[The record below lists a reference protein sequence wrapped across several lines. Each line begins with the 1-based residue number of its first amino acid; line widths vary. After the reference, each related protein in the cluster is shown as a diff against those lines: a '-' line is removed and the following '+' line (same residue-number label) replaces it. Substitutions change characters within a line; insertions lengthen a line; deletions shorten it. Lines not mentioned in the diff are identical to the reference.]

1 MTSKAKPVL
10 ASLLGCVIQAFGLYN
25 IHSISQV
32 TEGGI
37 LGMGLLLKHW
47 FGITPAISTA
57 VLTVLCYFIGWRTLG
72 GKFLRMS
79 AVSGLG
85 FSLCYWICEQFP
97 PLWPGIAQHPF
108 WAAVI
113 GALFIGVGAGLCV
126 RMGGAPGG
134 DDALAMAL
142 SQKLRIKITWV
153 YLVSDLIVLALS
165 LSYIPAK
172 RMLWS
177 LLTVVLSGQILG
189 FVADYD
195 TNIQ

>member
-1 MTSKAKPVL
+1 M
-10 ASLLGCVIQAFGLYN
+10 IQAFGLYH

-57 VLTVLCYFIGWRTLG
+57 VLTGLCYFIGWRTLG
-72 GKFLRMS
+72 GKFLLMS

-97 PLWPGIAQHPF
+97 PLWPDIAQHPF
-108 WAAVI
+108 AAAVI

-134 DDALAMAL
+134 DDALALAL

-153 YLVSDLIVLALS
+153 YLASDLLVLALS

-195 TNIQ
+195 TDSQ

>member
-1 MTSKAKPVL
+1 MKRRAKPVL
-10 ASLLGCVIQAFGLYN
+10 LSLLGCAIQAFGLYN
-25 IHSISQV
+25 IHAVSNV

-47 FGITPAISTA
+47 LGITPAVSTA

-85 FSLCYWICEQFP
+85 FSLFYFICEQFP

-108 WAAVI
+108 CAAVL

-142 SQKLRIKITWV
+142 SKKLKVKITWV
-153 YLVSDLIVLALS
+153 YLASDLFVLALS

-172 RMLWS
+172 RIVWS
-177 LLTVVLSGQILG
+177 LLTVVLSGQIVG
-189 FVADYD
+189 FVADYKKER
-195 TNIQ
+195 

>member
-1 MTSKAKPVL
+1 MTSRVKPVFV
-10 ASLLGCVIQAFGLYN
+10 SLLGCAIQAFGLYN

-37 LGMGLLLKHW
+37 LGMGLLIKHW
-47 FGITPAISTA
+47 FGISPAISTA

-72 GKFLRMS
+72 GKFLIMS

-85 FSLCYWICEQFP
+85 FSLCYFVCEQFP

-142 SQKLRIKITWV
+142 SKKLCVKITWV
-153 YLVSDLIVLALS
+153 YLASDLIVLTLS
-165 LSYIPAK
+165 LTYIPAA
-172 RMLWS
+172 RIAWS
-177 LLTVVLSGQILG
+177 LLTVVLSGQIVG
-189 FVADYD
+189 WVADYKKEY
-195 TNIQ
+195 